1 MKKFLDFKLL
11 ITPQLVKILYILLQ
25 LIVLCYAWIL
35 ISSSAFGGFSA
46 IYLIYALLYFV
57 IGSICVRVVCELVM
71 VVFRINDNLE
81 GIKGMREKEDGNP
94 GE

>member
-1 MKKFLDFKLL
+1 MKNFLDFKLL

-25 LIVLCYAWIL
+25 LIVLFYAWIF

-46 IYLIYALLYFV
+46 LNLIPALLYFV

-81 GIKGMREKEDGNP
+81 GIKGMKEKEDGNP